1 MDFQQIKTV
10 VQEALNSGRL
20 SADEQSAVRTVV
32 LSDSNQ
38 QRASL
43 LMEVLNLDT
52 ASVPQQG

>member
-10 VQEALNSGRL
+10 VQEALNSGCL

-32 LSDSNQ
+32 LSDSNK

-43 LMEVLNLDT
+43 LMEILNLDPT
-52 ASVPQQG
+52 SAPQQG